1 MIELR
6 TQILVHFINYLFLYK
21 REQRRSIDRVS
32 LYSAYDPLTLPIKKM
47 FFKEHWSI
55 FVRELSLY
63 GIYFA
68 LVDIVVNTL
77 DKAPK
82 QAPTLTMSEGLGQS
96 TLLIV

>member
-1 MIELR
+1 M
-6 TQILVHFINYLFLYK
+6 
-21 REQRRSIDRVS
+21 
-32 LYSAYDPLTLPIKKM
+32 
-47 FFKEHWSI
+47 
-55 FVRELSLY
+55 RELSLY

-68 LVDIVVNTL
+68 LVDKVVNTL